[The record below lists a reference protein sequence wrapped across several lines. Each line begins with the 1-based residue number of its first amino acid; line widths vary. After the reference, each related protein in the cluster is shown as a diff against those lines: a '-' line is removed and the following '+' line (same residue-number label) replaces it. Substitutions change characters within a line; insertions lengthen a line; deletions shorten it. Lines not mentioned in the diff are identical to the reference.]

1 MLRVSYSVVSALWA
15 EGANHHRSNHH
26 PLRSA
31 VLTGPL
37 DCGFSFNK
45 EKIKCLLIKTK
56 RHLKLMFGMKVYLKS
71 AYFKT

>member
-15 EGANHHRSNHH
+15 EGAIHRRSNHR

-31 VLTGPL
+31 VLTGPLRL

-71 AYFKT
+71 A